1 MYLEDLKISNFRSC
15 VDTEVSLDDDLT
27 ILVGENGSG
36 KSNIIDAIRLLTP
49 SALERRSIW
58 FDPDRD
64 ATSWM
69 DAATTTVQ
77 IQGTYDGLT
86 EGQKAVFLP
95 ELLDDNDH
103 LTYTLSLN
111 ASPETPWRMRANF
124 GVGKNKLA
132 DPEPENRERIAHVY
146 LPPLRDAVR
155 ELGSGDGTKLAEVL
169 KVLAKDGT
177 RDFEIAANKLL
188 DGVAQLDLPKEALS
202 ALQSQLS
209 KVTHP
214 TRDHQVHLDTKQQE
228 LRRLAGLLRMTMSE
242 SGLNAM
248 DIANN
253 GLGYAN
259 LLYIAIVVL
268 QLEKAKGYDL
278 TLLLVEEPEAHLHP
292 QLQMLLLDYLRTRA
306 RESARNPTSDSLSP
320 AGKIQVIVST
330 HSPNLSSSIS
340 TANIVAV
347 SRQPHAT
354 AAQWG
359 TQTRHLSDAGLS
371 DTQQRKIDRYLNVT
385 RSSLVFARQV
395 ILVEGIADG
404 LLVPVF
410 AKNYVLKDQEEN
422 LRQFQAT
429 SVIAIDGVD
438 FEPYLRLLLDG
449 KFPLV
454 DKVVVLTDGDI
465 KDEET
470 PGQSRKTTYEAKFPD
485 AVHSGILQVCVG
497 DYTLEADLF
506 GHSGNEAI
514 LKNAFL
520 TLHPKSSDKWM
531 RVSGSAGTNRLER
544 SAVFREA
551 MRDETI
557 DLEKGDFAH
566 LVAEAIE
573 ASMQETSRP
582 PEFFIPAY
590 IEEAIRAVLIESRLP
605 SVAEMV
611 IDAMDEEAANVD
623 A

>member
-15 VDTEVSLDDDLT
+15 VDTEISLDPNLT

-64 ATSWM
+64 TTSWM
-69 DAATTTVQ
+69 DVASTTVQ
-77 IQGTYDGLT
+77 IQGIYDGLT

-95 ELLDDNDH
+95 ELVDANDR
-103 LTYTLSLN
+103 LAYTLSLN

-188 DGVAQLDLPKEALS
+188 DGVAKLDLPREALS
-202 ALQSQLS
+202 ALQSQLA

-214 TRDHQVHLDTKQQE
+214 TRDHHVHLDTKQQE

-292 QLQMLLLDYLRTRA
+292 QLQMLLLDYLRNRA
-306 RESARNPTSDSLSP
+306 RESAMIPTSDSLLP

-330 HSPNLSSSIS
+330 HSPNLSGSIS

-354 AAQWG
+354 SAQWG
-359 TQTRHLSDAGLS
+359 TQTRHLSDAGLT
-371 DTQQRKIDRYLNVT
+371 DAQQRKIDRYLNVT

-395 ILVEGIADG
+395 ILVEGIADS

-410 AKNYVLKDQEEN
+410 AKNYVLKDQDDN
-422 LRQFQAT
+422 LRQFQGT

-438 FEPYLRLLLDG
+438 FEPYLSLLLNG
-449 KFPLV
+449 NFPLV
-454 DKVVVLTDGDI
+454 DKIVVLTDGDI
-465 KDEET
+465 KGEET
-470 PGQSRKTTYEAKFPD
+470 PGQSRKETYEYKFPD
-485 AVHSGILQVCVG
+485 AVHSGILHVCVG

-506 GHSGNEAI
+506 GHCGNESI

-520 TLHPKSSDKWM
+520 TLHPKSSEKWM
-531 RVSGSAGTNRLER
+531 RVSGNAGTNRLER
-544 SAVFREA
+544 SATFREA

-573 ASMQETSRP
+573 AIIEETNRP

-590 IEEAIRAVLIESRLP
+590 IEDAIRAVLIESRLP
-605 SVAEMV
+605 NMAEMV